1 MKRLNFEKKSIIIII
16 IIVIILLILVGII
29 LLISSDK
36 EDKNENK
43 ENTIEKE
50 SFFSKLDET
59 TVSKYYG
66 TTVATLDG
74 VEYGLFYVD
83 YAGDFGEAGTVYLRA
98 KTSIDMIS
106 LENPSVTDEALKIM
120 EQLNPEWKK
129 NRANDLND
137 SEKGIVHLCNP
148 EVSNWSGAK
157 RAAEEK
163 YGANNVNYVIGAPS
177 IELFIASYNA
187 KYGSIY
193 STKYFNIS
201 SSIPEVN
208 IGRNEMCEG
217 YLYSNDNG
225 ASYTDYINAI
235 PVEGVNEIYRSAKEM
250 RGQESNGVWL
260 ASPLTER
267 KPGTYID
274 SRGNWQKANLELWC
288 VRGILHGRFNISWCI
303 V

>member
-1 MKRLNFEKKSIIIII
+1 MKRLNFEKKSIIIFI
-16 IIVIILLILVGII
+16 IIVIILLTLVGII
-29 LLISSDK
+29 LLMSSDK
-36 EDKNENK
+36 KDKNENK

-50 SFFSKLDET
+50 NFFSKLDKT

-83 YAGDFGEAGTVYLRA
+83 YEGDFGEAGTVYLRA

-120 EQLNPEWKK
+120 EQLNPEWKNNK
-129 NRANDLND
+129 GNTLNT
-137 SEKGIVHLCNP
+137 SEKGTAHLCNP
-148 EVSNWSGAK
+148 EVPNWSGAK

-208 IGRNEMCEG
+208 IGRNEICEG

-235 PVEGVNEIYRSAKEM
+235 PVEGVDEVYRSSKEM

-260 ASPLTER
+260 ASPLAHR
-267 KPGTYID
+267 KTGTDCNPGG
-274 SRGNWQKANLELWC
+274 RWPNANLGLWC
-288 VRGILHGRFNISWCI
+288 VYGIL
-303 V
+303 